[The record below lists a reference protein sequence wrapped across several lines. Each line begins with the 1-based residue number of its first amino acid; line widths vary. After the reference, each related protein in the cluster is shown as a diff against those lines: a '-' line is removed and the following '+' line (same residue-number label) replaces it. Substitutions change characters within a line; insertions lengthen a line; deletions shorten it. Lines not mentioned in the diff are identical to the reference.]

1 MSNLETV
8 EELISL
14 GVTVKSKKC
23 KTTMMALSII
33 KSDSNDMAAEKRSQT
48 LLNKAAK
55 TAAATDEMIHTLM
68 RYDINVVNGIKNVVK
83 EHKITDIVLGLRKAS
98 DISNTFL
105 GDLVEGIVAKCAT
118 TTFCGTGRYNLWRL

>member
-1 MSNLETV
+1 M
-8 EELISL
+8 IWP
-14 GVTVKSKKC
+14 
-23 KTTMMALSII
+23 
-33 KSDSNDMAAEKRSQT
+33 AEKRSQT

-118 TTFCGTGRYNLWRL
+118 TTFVVPAGTTSGDFEKIYYADSGKCGIGSGFPLLVSEGVECGSQYK